1 MFQCCS
7 HESIE
12 FHEKCVHMVQT
23 IRIPKSYDHAR
34 LCPDKTKICILQV
47 QFLSIQGSE
56 HFHDVVQHPRKE
68 M

>member
-1 MFQCCS
+1 MGRPVFQCRS

-23 IRIPKSYDHAR
+23 IRIPKSYDHS
-34 LCPDKTKICILQV
+34 LLGPDKTKICILQV
-47 QFLSIQGSE
+47 QFLSI
-56 HFHDVVQHPRKE
+56 HDVVQHPRKE